1 MPDTA
6 SAVRRPLWRDL
17 GLAAGF
23 GAVAALGLAPF
34 NLWPLAL
41 FALAG
46 VVWRFDR
53 APSVRRAAW
62 AGWAAGTGYFLVAL
76 NWIVEPFLI
85 DIARHGW
92 MAPFALIFM
101 AGGLA
106 LFWAAGSA
114 LAQWIAPRGRM
125 RLPAFVAALTLA
137 ELVRGVIFTG
147 FPWAQIGHVLIGS
160 PLIQVAAW
168 TGPGGLT
175 LLALALAAALSRV
188 PAQPLR
194 AGVPLVIV
202 TGGLI
207 LTAPALAPK
216 PPETPGDAP
225 VLRLM
230 QPNAPQREKWDP
242 EKIGFY
248 FNRMLDYSAQAPAV
262 DVAIWPETSV
272 PAFLDDAD
280 QILSVIA
287 ERAQG
292 AVSVIGIERREDWDY
307 FNSLAVLQ
315 PDGAVSEVYDKH
327 HLVPFGEYLPQG
339 ALLSR
344 LGLAPIVDRFGGF
357 TPGEGPRAIDLG
369 PAGRAIPLICYEA
382 VFPAEIRSVAERPD
396 VLLQITND
404 AWFGTFSGP
413 YQHFAQARLRAVEQG
428 LPMVRVANTGI
439 SAVIAADGTT
449 IAALP
454 LGETGYLDVPRPAAA
469 APTLY
474 ARIGSWPLLGLVI
487 LVLVSAFA
495 ARRGQMHTTGH

>member
-92 MAPFALIFM
+92 MAPFALVFM

-216 PPETPGDAP
+216 P
-225 VLRLM
+225 
-230 QPNAPQREKWDP
+230 
-242 EKIGFY
+242 
-248 FNRMLDYSAQAPAV
+248 
-262 DVAIWPETSV
+262 
-272 PAFLDDAD
+272 
-280 QILSVIA
+280 
-287 ERAQG
+287 
-292 AVSVIGIERREDWDY
+292 RRW
-307 FNSLAVLQ
+307 
-315 PDGAVSEVYDKH
+315 
-327 HLVPFGEYLPQG
+327 
-339 ALLSR
+339 
-344 LGLAPIVDRFGGF
+344 
-357 TPGEGPRAIDLG
+357 
-369 PAGRAIPLICYEA
+369 C
-382 VFPAEIRSVAERPD
+382 
-396 VLLQITND
+396 
-404 AWFGTFSGP
+404 
-413 YQHFAQARLRAVEQG
+413 
-428 LPMVRVANTGI
+428 
-439 SAVIAADGTT
+439 
-449 IAALP
+449 
-454 LGETGYLDVPRPAAA
+454 
-469 APTLY
+469 
-474 ARIGSWPLLGLVI
+474 
-487 LVLVSAFA
+487 
-495 ARRGQMHTTGH
+495 